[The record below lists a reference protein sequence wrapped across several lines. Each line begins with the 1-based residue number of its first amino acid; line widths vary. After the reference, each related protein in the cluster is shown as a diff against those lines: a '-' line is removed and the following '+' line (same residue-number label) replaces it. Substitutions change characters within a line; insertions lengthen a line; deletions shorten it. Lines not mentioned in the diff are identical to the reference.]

1 VSERVSLE
9 QRAREYGLEHGENNI
24 RKEELTEAAYLAG
37 YRAALEDAARA
48 CEARAKSLR
57 EQTAYPEYDYEAE
70 ASVLEQQAAAILS
83 LEDGR

>member
-1 VSERVSLE
+1 LDGAFAPPRDHVDTVFDPDL
-9 QRAREYGLEHGENNI
+9 
-24 RKEELTEAAYLAG
+24 LAG
-37 YRAALEDAARA
+37 YRAAIEDAERA

-70 ASVLEQQAAAILS
+70 ASVLEQQAAAIRS